1 LARSKT
7 PSSALFNTMLL
18 ASEEQRLIALNHRLM
33 NCEGE
38 IPELI
43 SQMTVPYECSVCG
56 GKVML
61 EHRIVVELH
70 DIVGCPYCYDT
81 RLVDDN
87 NEYGPR

>member
-33 NCEGE
+33 NCEG
-38 IPELI
+38 
-43 SQMTVPYECSVCG
+43 QMTVPYECSVCG